1 MATRPKNSNY
11 GSETIVI
18 GGEEEED
25 YSNIVEDLV
34 PKYDPFSGPS
44 HRLDEEE
51 EPDERI
57 SEITL
62 HVDEDEE
69 EEPDERISEITL
81 HVDEDEEDP
90 FSGPSHRLDEDEE
103 KTEKD
108 STKEDTSASD
118 ALSGIIEAGFG
129 ALLDDPVKTIKGI
142 ANIKLPF
149 MDMTVGDYFK
159 TTMND
164 LVNDVF
170 NNDPEGYQYG
180 DSKEWHP
187 FTKEMN
193 FIEDLRKKGAFDGQ
207 PEGISDMHQA
217 NLIDIQENP
226 KYGNLDRDKLAQ
238 EYVKKIVLQL
248 DEPKVPNSDIKVVE
262 DKKVIDV
269 PLPKPEPRPS
279 PQPKPKPKPNP
290 NPKPNPEPDPGDK
303 RKDRIDLK
311 DYENKRIKHFNRLKR
326 MPNRQVMDVY
336 TRMTGF
342 EPIHDVPDQGFNIF
356 YGSGRADPWFK

>member
-1 MATRPKNSNY
+1 MAVRPKDT
-11 GSETIVI
+11 GSKTIVI
-18 GGEEEED
+18 EED
-25 YSNIVEDLV
+25 YENVVDELV
-34 PKYDPFSGPS
+34 PDKYDPFSGPS
-44 HRLDEEE
+44 HRLDESED

-62 HVDEDEE
+62 KIEDEDE
-69 EEPDERISEITL
+69 DKN
-81 HVDEDEEDP
+81 DP
-90 FSGPSHRLDEDEE
+90 FSGPSHRLDEDE
-103 KTEKD
+103 KTETD

-159 TTMND
+159 TTMSG
-164 LVNDVF
+164 LINDVF

-180 DSKEWHP
+180 DSKTWHP

-193 FIEDLRKKGAFDGQ
+193 FIEDLRKKGAFDNQ
-207 PEGISDMHQA
+207 PYGVADLHQS

-226 KYGNLDRDKLAQ
+226 KYSDFDRDKLAQ
-238 EYVKKIVLQL
+238 EYIRKIVLQL
-248 DEPKVPNSDIKVVE
+248 DEPKIPNSDIKVVE
-262 DKKVIDV
+262 DQKVIDI
-269 PLPKPEPRPS
+269 PKPKPKPNPS
-279 PQPKPKPKPNP
+279 PQPKPKPKPK
-290 NPKPNPEPDPGDK
+290 PKPDPRPEPDSGGK

-311 DYENKRIKHFNRLKR
+311 DYENKRIKYIDRLKR
-326 MPNRQVMDVY
+326 LPNRQTMDVY

-342 EPIHDVPDQGFNIF
+342 EPVHNVPDQSFNAF
-356 YGSGRADPWFK
+356 YGSGRVDPWF